1 MKTSPLA
8 SGLATTAPT
17 FGVHSTPAPL
27 PTPVP
32 VPSSNSTPGHAAH
45 PNAGRASFQQSLLRG
60 SGSEHALASSKDKVK
75 EFEEQLAKP
84 GRPVVQFPPSARG
97 DMNAYK
103 YTAFLDEK
111 ERPLTVFEYFKNPR
125 PGSEQEAFNRN
136 LDVIKQHLDSLGDK
150 FQEGRDYI
158 FGTLQDVTKY
168 KASVGEERRK
178 HYQQYDS
185 VMSKPEVREKVHEMF
200 KAKIASEPEI
210 KAYLAKKLPSADFS
224 AENQARES
232 KLIVVNINKR
242 AEQDGWNPR
251 EYRHTT
257 PDDAVMRGLID
268 EVYNAQDSIGGKDK
282 LDLSF
287 VGSKFD
293 PQEQKR
299 WSEYAQSKGVNVH
312 FFNDMVDSGLD
323 RNQQRAALFALTD
336 RYKGTTYLGH
346 QSGVNEDAQILPRTN
361 VYSLSEYLGQG
372 QVGISR
378 VEARPQLDAVKTS
391 DLGMATGASSMGN
404 FYSLRNAELLTTEG
418 ILAAVQ
424 IKLDLTTKS
433 HQSLKVLM
441 KRLDWKDPPEVNVA
455 EETEKLF
462 NMILTDAGKTK
473 DGKITIKLSDEAR
486 DDYKHALGVIVQR
499 MLTKES
505 GLSDGAKEYFANTMK
520 QELTRHDQG
529 DPVGRHEEKLNSHN
543 AGIRPYTLGRNQI
556 EHRKPTENHDD
567 YLKSLFPT
575 D

>member
-1 MKTSPLA
+1 M
-8 SGLATTAPT
+8 
-17 FGVHSTPAPL
+17 
-27 PTPVP
+27 
-32 VPSSNSTPGHAAH
+32 
-45 PNAGRASFQQSLLRG
+45 RASVQE
-60 SGSEHALASSKDKVK
+60 SEFASTKEKVEQFENELANS
-75 EFEEQLAKP
+75 

-111 ERPLTVFEYFKNPR
+111 DRPLTVFEYFKNPR

-168 KASVGEERRK
+168 KSSVSEERRK

-185 VMSKPEVREKVHEMF
+185 VMSNPEVRQKAHEMF
-200 KAKIASEPEI
+200 KQKIASEPEI
-210 KAYLAKKLPSADFS
+210 RAYLAQKMSSDDF
-224 AENQARES
+224 AAQDRIPES

-242 AEQDGWNPR
+242 TAQQEWNPR

-268 EVYNAQDSIGGKDK
+268 EIYKAQESVDGKDK
-282 LDLSF
+282 LDISF

-293 PQEQKR
+293 EQEQKR
-299 WSEYAQSKGVNVH
+299 WGEYAQSKGVKVH

-323 RNQQRAALFALTD
+323 RNQQRAAMFALTD
-336 RYKGTTYLGH
+336 RYKSTCYLGH

-391 DLGMATGASSMGN
+391 DLGMTTGAKSMGN
-404 FYSLRNAELLTTEG
+404 FYSLRNSELLTTEG

-424 IKLDLTTKS
+424 IKLNLTSKS
-433 HQSLKVLM
+433 HRSLDDLRKE
-441 KRLDWKDPPEVNVA
+441 LDRENSPTMTDA
-455 EETEKLF
+455 EATDKLF
-462 NMILTDAGKTK
+462 KMILEDAGKMK
-473 DGKITIKLSDEAR
+473 NGAITGQMSEEAQS
-486 DDYKHALGVIVQR
+486 DYKSAIGVIVQR
-499 MLTKES
+499 LKSGES
-505 GLSDGAKEYFANTMK
+505 GLSPEARQYFANTMK
-520 QELTRHDQG
+520 QELTRHDSR
-529 DPVGRHEEKLNSHN
+529 DPVTRHEEKLTSHN
-543 AGIRPYTLGRNQI
+543 AGIQPYTLGRNQI
-556 EHRKPTENHDD
+556 EHRKPTDTHDG
-567 YLKSLFPT
+567 YLKSLFPA